1 MHGFHIVGYVE
12 FHMAMTRCIAVAEI
26 SDPLRRTTMGWE
38 WDYGYCQSGNRM
50 PASLHPIFVMRRL
63 TLRCLLIIGSRCSA
77 GSKTA
82 GNRYA
87 DLLLAS
93 FVYIFEEG
101 VVHVSKQ

>member
-1 MHGFHIVGYVE
+1 MSRNTAPAAPSAPAPNTGPRV
-12 FHMAMTRCIAVAEI
+12 
-26 SDPLRRTTMGWE
+26 
-38 WDYGYCQSGNRM
+38 CQSGNRM
-50 PASLHPIFVMRRL
+50 PASLHPIFVMCRL
-63 TLRCLLIIGSRCSA
+63 TLRCLLIIGTRCRQQDS
-77 GSKTA
+77 GTA